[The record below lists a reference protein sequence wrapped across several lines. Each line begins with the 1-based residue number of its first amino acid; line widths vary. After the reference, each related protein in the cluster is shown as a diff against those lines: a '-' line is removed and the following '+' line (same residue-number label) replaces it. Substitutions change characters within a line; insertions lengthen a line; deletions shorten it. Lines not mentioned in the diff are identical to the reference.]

1 MSHSIVFIE
10 KELSKLQK
18 INYNQFFWWRRWS
31 VKNKPLPKNSPLIDK
46 IKQIRKEDVV
56 PKQLE
61 PPKKLT
67 LWERIKVLMG

>member
-1 MSHSIVFIE
+1 MGKKAL
-10 KELSKLQK
+10 KELELLNRDM
-18 INYNQFFWWRRWS
+18 I
-31 VKNKPLPKNSPLIDK
+31 KNELILKRDKEILIDK